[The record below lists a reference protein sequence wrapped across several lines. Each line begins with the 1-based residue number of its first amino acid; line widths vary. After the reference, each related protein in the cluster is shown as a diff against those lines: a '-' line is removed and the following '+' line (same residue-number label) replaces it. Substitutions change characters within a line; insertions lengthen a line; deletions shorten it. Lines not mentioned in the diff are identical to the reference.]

1 MTGAWWI
8 VIAASVLVYL
18 LKLSGYLIPQ
28 RLSAGPAVSRIA
40 ALVTI
45 GLLSSLVASQ
55 TLAASGELSV
65 DARVPAIL
73 VAAGLLWLRAPFIV
87 VIVAAAAVAAG
98 LRAFG
103 LMA

>member
-1 MTGAWWI
+1 MSAVWWI
-8 VIAASVLVYL
+8 VIAASAVVYL

-28 RLSAGPAVSRIA
+28 RLSGGPAVSRVA

-55 TLAASGELSV
+55 TFALEGDLAV
-65 DARVPAIL
+65 DARVPAIV
-73 VAAGLLWLRAPFIV
+73 VAAGLLWLRAPFIL
-87 VIVAAAAVAAG
+87 VIIGAAAVAAG
-98 LRAFG
+98 LRALG